1 MRTTQGAI
9 CGAIL
14 YEGWAKTLEAAEK
27 LAASGGVAL
36 EPCHA
41 HRAVGPMAGIISPS
55 MPVWVV
61 ENTAAGNRA
70 FCNVNEGLGKVL
82 RFGANSPE
90 VLDRLR
96 WLGSEF
102 FAAMQVAVRGLADA
116 DLKPLMAQALHMG
129 DELHNRNAAA
139 SGLLFKR
146 LTLSLLGS
154 KLDEPRDQTRAHV
167 RSRQRPLLPQPVDG
181 GLQVDVGRRSWRARK
196 QHGHGD
202 GAQRRQLRHPP
213 ERHRRQVVPGASQSG
228 QRPLLPRLHVEDAA
242 ADLGD
247 SAITETNGL
256 GGFAMAASPAI
267 VQFVGG
273 TPADAT
279 ANSRRM
285 LSITLGSN
293 PAFTLPALNFGGT
306 PAGID
311 ARLVVD
317 AGFCRSSIPESRTRR
332 PASARSALALP
343 PRLWNA
349 SWERST
355 RSRRP
360 GSRRKVGDLV
370 GGLVVVALG
379 GNALVRDKAHQSIPD
394 QYATITSVAP
404 HLVDLVEAGWNLV
417 SPTATA
423 PRLASSCAV
432 PSSPTARWTP
442 LPIDYAVGDTQGAI
456 GYMFLKALGNELLRG
471 IDKPV
476 VALVTQ
482 TVVSLDDPAFAHPDE
497 ARRRIHGRGDRG
509 GSPASSDGP
518 SSRTLAAAGDA
529 PSPRRCPSRSSSCRS
544 SVGCATRGPSWSPP
558 AVVASRRPR
567 YAGALSGGEAGWTR
581 FSRRPC
587 WPPSSGGP
595 ADHPDCRRRGRR
607 GLRDA
612 GQRWLSHLS
621 VAQAVALVE
630 QGHLGEGS
638 MRPKV
643 QALVSFVS
651 VVPAP
656 PE

>member
-1 MRTTQGAI
+1 MKTLFEQDLKVVNVGLQGFADNIAAAGGHVTHLSWSPPAGADAALGWTLANMIGDPRIENANRTAYERYLGAQPRLVDFVLARDAMPALAERRILHSGPPIAWPDMCGPQQGAI

-102 FAAMQVAVRGLADA
+102 FTAMQVAVRGLADA

-154 KLDEPRDQTRAHV
+154 KLDGGAIKRALTFVAGNDHFFLNL
-167 RSRQRPLLPQPVDG
+167 SMAACKSMSD
-181 GLQVDVGRRSWRARK
+181 AA
-196 QHGHGD
+196 HG
-202 GAQRRQLRHPP
+202 
-213 ERHRRQVVPGASQSG
+213 VPGSSMVTVMARNGVNFGIRLSG
-228 QRPLLPRLHVEDAA
+228 TGDKWFQAPANPVNGLYFPGYTIEDAA

-317 AGFCRSSIPESRTRR
+317 AGI
-332 PASARSALALP
+332 LP
-343 PRLWNA
+343 IINTGIAHKKAGVGQIGAGITTAPMECFNA
-349 SWERST
+349 AIA
-355 RSRRP
+355 
-360 GSRRKVGDLV
+360 
-370 GGLVVVALG
+370 ALG
-379 GNALVRDKAHQSIPD
+379 DSLHTVPKA
-394 QYATITSVAP
+394 
-404 HLVDLVEAGWNLV
+404 
-417 SPTATA
+417 
-423 PRLASSCAV
+423 
-432 PSSPTARWTP
+432 AR
-442 LPIDYAVGDTQGAI
+442 
-456 GYMFLKALGNELLRG
+456 
-471 IDKPV
+471 
-476 VALVTQ
+476 
-482 TVVSLDDPAFAHPDE
+482 
-497 ARRRIHGRGDRG
+497 
-509 GSPASSDGP
+509 
-518 SSRTLAAAGDA
+518 
-529 PSPRRCPSRSSSCRS
+529 
-544 SVGCATRGPSWSPP
+544 
-558 AVVASRRPR
+558 
-567 YAGALSGGEAGWTR
+567 
-581 FSRRPC
+581 
-587 WPPSSGGP
+587 
-595 ADHPDCRRRGRR
+595 
-607 GLRDA
+607 
-612 GQRWLSHLS
+612 
-621 VAQAVALVE
+621 
-630 QGHLGEGS
+630 
-638 MRPKV
+638 
-643 QALVSFVS
+643 
-651 VVPAP
+651 
-656 PE
+656 